1 MFTKKMTDNS
11 PFCLGSSKKNKNK
24 QKSAYPR
31 SSQIWDASQRRWEWW
46 LMNENIHKK
55 SWNPNI

>member
-1 MFTKKMTDNS
+1 MTDNS